1 MVEHDW
7 YGIKKKHKTAL
18 SGEARQVPIKFPL
31 KIKRLFYT
39 LFSLISGFFFFFS
52 VAKLYFTE
60 NYFDPLLIWAVRGL

>member
-7 YGIKKKHKTAL
+7 YEKKKKNTHKTAL

-31 KIKRLFYT
+31 KIKRFT
-39 LFSLISGFFFFFS
+39 LYSPWYQDFFFFS